1 MRIWRHFDLSLTA
14 LVAVVVGVLG
24 MLDLAGAAVVTAA
37 TLATLGVVAAAVLA
51 ARLQMSRLN
60 ATTAELAALARQGL
74 DGPPSADRLLS
85 VSRSGLDADLRAA
98 AEIAISGVTLSR
110 TLRNHLT
117 ELRACLQRGGVV
129 RIAVID
135 PAGGVIDE
143 AARRSTIPDS
153 PEIFAHRLRP
163 TVDLLRELAACA
175 VPGRLEVRLLDFVP
189 AVGLLMIDPEEPHG
203 QVQVDIY
210 SHRFAAP
217 EPTLPLHAARDH
229 VWYRHFRREFEQIW
243 SAGRP
248 ALATTGAD
256 AERIA
261 GTVVPAAAVGA

>member
-1 MRIWRHFDLSLTA
+1 MRIWRHLDLYLTA
-14 LVAVVVGVLG
+14 LVSGVVGVLG
-24 MLDLAGAAVVTAA
+24 MLDLAGSGVVTAA
-37 TLATLGVVAAAVLA
+37 TLATLGVVAAATVTS
-51 ARLQMSRLN
+51 RLQMSRLN
-60 ATTAELAALARQGL
+60 ATTSELATLARQGL
-74 DGPPSADRLLS
+74 DGAPTADRLLS
-85 VSRSGLDADLRAA
+85 VSRSGIDTGLGTP

-135 PAGGVIDE
+135 PAGGVLAE

-163 TVDLLRELAACA
+163 TVDLLQELAATA
-175 VPGRLEVRLLDFVP
+175 LPGRLEVRLLDFVP
-189 AVGLLMIDPEEPHG
+189 AVGLLMIDPAEAHG

-217 EPTLPLHAARDH
+217 EPTLPLHAGRDH

-248 ALATTGAD
+248 APTTVTAD
-256 AERIA
+256 
-261 GTVVPAAAVGA
+261 VAAR